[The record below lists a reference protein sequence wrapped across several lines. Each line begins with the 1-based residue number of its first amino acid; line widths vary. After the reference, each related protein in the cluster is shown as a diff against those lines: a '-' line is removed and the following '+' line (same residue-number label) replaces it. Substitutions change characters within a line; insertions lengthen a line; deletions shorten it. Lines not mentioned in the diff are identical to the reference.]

1 MASAALLGTQVRG
14 YLGSGM
20 RYCGSSGRF
29 CGQAKR
35 NNACLTPSA
44 FLSEIAQRAPDGEI
58 ALEEI
63 AAEIHQMRREK
74 RSRRG

>member
-44 FLSEIAQRAPDGEI
+44 FLQLMLAAHVLR
-58 ALEEI
+58 LECN
-63 AAEIHQMRREK
+63 
-74 RSRRG
+74 